1 MNNDTQNRRAFHR
14 IFFEAPVAV
23 VHNGHSHKAELLDV
37 SLNGALLKKTGNWSP
52 ESGQTVELKI
62 ALSGSPETIIAMQ
75 ATVSHVENDHV
86 GLKRDNIDMESI
98 SHLRRLVEL
107 NLGDSEML
115 HRELEHL
122 VQPDISDH

>member
-1 MNNDTQNRRAFHR
+1 MNNETQNRRAFHR

-23 VHNGHSHKAELLDV
+23 IHKDHSHKAELLDI
-37 SLNGALLKKTGNWSP
+37 SLNGVLLKKTGNWSP
-52 ESGQTVELKI
+52 ETGQTVQLKI
-62 ALSGSPETIIAMQ
+62 ALSGTPETIIAMQ
-75 ATVSHVENDHV
+75 ATVSHVEDDHV

-107 NLGDSEML
+107 NLGDSDML

-122 VQPDISDH
+122 VKPEISND

>member
-1 MNNDTQNRRAFHR
+1 MNNETENRRAFHR

-23 VHNGHSHKAELLDV
+23 IHNGHSHKAELLDV
-37 SLNGALLKKTGNWSP
+37 SLNGALLKKTANWSP

-62 ALSGSPETIIAMQ
+62 ALSGAAETIIAMQ

-122 VQPDISDH
+122 VQPDISND